1 MSQPGWGA
9 NDGGDEQGGSIQ
21 GKVRKRDPSIEEV
34 SRGAHLWRQTAGD
47 PIVSKD
53 NGSSRAG
60 RSEKMRIIDDYV
72 SQERGALVEVS
83 RDGDHRSGGVLQ
95 RGMDSLKMS

>member
-34 SRGAHLWRQTAGD
+34 SRGVHLWRQTAGD
-47 PIVSKD
+47 PIVIK
-53 NGSSRAG
+53 SREI
-60 RSEKMRIIDDYV
+60 RED
-72 SQERGALVEVS
+72 E
-83 RDGDHRSGGVLQ
+83 DH
-95 RGMDSLKMS
+95 